1 MYIIKFLTK
10 IIYSLHEINIIY
22 ADIKL
27 ENIVV
32 NLENNKISN
41 MKLIDFDVSLFD
53 NLPNEFENFD
63 FKIQKLLNNK
73 KPRGTKIYMSN
84 NKIMEKSND
93 IYSFGTFLI
102 ILLYKNVVKILNDN
116 KLKISDNLLFKIL
129 NRLTYYKNK
138 IEDDQYKKKLI
149 KYIFRI
155 YNDKRFKHYWNN
167 KISMRNIY
175 NNIKKC
181 IDQTISMNELYLNL
195 C

>member
-10 IIYSLHEINIIY
+10 IIYFLHEIDIIY

-102 ILLYKNVVKILNDN
+102 ILLYKNVIKILNDN

-167 KISMRNIY
+167 KISMKNIY
-175 NNIKKC
+175 NNVKKC
-181 IDQTISMNELYLNL
+181 IDQSINMNELYLNL